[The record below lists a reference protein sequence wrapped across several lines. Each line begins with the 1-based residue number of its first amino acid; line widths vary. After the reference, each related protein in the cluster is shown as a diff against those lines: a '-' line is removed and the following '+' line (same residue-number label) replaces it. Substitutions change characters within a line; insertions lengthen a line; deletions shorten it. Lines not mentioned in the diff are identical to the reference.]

1 MADVALCQAG
11 CMKGNDD
18 KRRTIPALAATLIAT
33 GVLLASCD
41 IGAPPEEPGSMGSTA
56 TPSKAG
62 LPSRNSQ
69 STPIERP
76 E

>member
-18 KRRTIPALAATLIAT
+18 KRRTIPALAATPIAT
-33 GVLLASCD
+33 GVLLAGGD
-41 IGAPPEEPGSMGSTA
+41 IGAPPEEPG
-56 TPSKAG
+56 
-62 LPSRNSQ
+62 
-69 STPIERP
+69 PIERP